1 MSGLKKEDVT
11 SITSSVGS
19 VALKSRCVTL
29 RALLQQFLLQSGTE
43 IAIIAAAVIV
53 GLLVVWIIVSIPVWI
68 AAKILTLGRV
78 KFSRAMLVTALGPI
92 IYAIVFFIF
101 AALLTAIVG
110 DPTVPVI
117 IAFIV
122 AFIAWIGVFKK
133 GFHTGWLRALGIA
146 ILATILFAVI
156 GFIISLL
163 IQVIVPE
170 APPIS
175 PIPLQQA

>member
-1 MSGLKKEDVT
+1 M
-11 SITSSVGS
+11 
-19 VALKSRCVTL
+19 
-29 RALLQQFLLQSGTE
+29 LQGGTE
-43 IAIIAAAVIV
+43 IAVIAATVII
-53 GLLVVWIIVSIPVWI
+53 GLLIVWVIVSIPVWI

-78 KFSRAMLVTALGPI
+78 KFSRSMVVTALGPI
-92 IYAIVFFIF
+92 VYAIVFFIS

-110 DPTVPVI
+110 DPTLPII

-133 GFHTGWLRALGIA
+133 GFHTGWFRALGIA
-146 ILATILFAVI
+146 ILAIIVFAVI
-156 GFIISLL
+156 GFLISLL

-170 APPIS
+170 APPIG

>member
-1 MSGLKKEDVT
+1 MRHIK
-11 SITSSVGS
+11 SV
-19 VALKSRCVTL
+19 
-29 RALLQQFLLQSGTE
+29 LQQLLLQSGTE
-43 IAIIAAAVIV
+43 IALIAATVLI

-92 IYAIVFFIF
+92 IYAIVFFIS
-101 AALLTAIVG
+101 AALLTALVG
-110 DPTVPVI
+110 DPSLPII

-122 AFIAWIGVFKK
+122 AFIAWIGVFKR
-133 GFHTGWLRALGIA
+133 GFHTGWLRAFGIA
-146 ILATILFAVI
+146 ILAIIVFAVI
-156 GFIISLL
+156 GFLISLL

-170 APPIS
+170 APPIT